1 MTYPGFRK
9 SKGVNMKKIYSVFI
23 SLILIGCFAVSTLH
37 AQPVKYGQAGMK
49 FLTIDVSSRIAAMGG
64 TAVGVTGDASAMFSN
79 PAGLSTIQGLD
90 AMTSMTNWIADIKHF
105 GAGVAYGFGNLGTFA
120 ISLVSMD
127 YGDLKRTVPY
137 SGYDPAERAVGYTD
151 LGTFNVS
158 EYALGLSYARQVM
171 SQFFVGGSVKYASQD
186 LGSVVILDQY
196 LGEERNVENKL
207 NSLAFDFGTLYYPGF
222 KDLRFGVSIRNFSN
236 QADYYDQRFELP
248 LTFDFGVAMDLMQ
261 LWSEGTENSSLTFAI
276 DALHPRDYSE
286 RIHTG
291 LEYNL
296 ANMLFLRTGYKFNYD
311 EEGFTAG
318 VGVNYGIQNLSLR
331 VDYAYSAFGIFDSV
345 HRFSLG
351 VTFR

>member
-1 MTYPGFRK
+1 
-9 SKGVNMKKIYSVFI
+9 MKKIYAI
-23 SLILIGCFAVSTLH
+23 CTSLIIIGCVAISTLH

-49 FLTIDVSSRIAAMGG
+49 FLSIDASSRSAALGG
-64 TAVGVTGDASAMFSN
+64 TTVGMTGNASAMFAN

-90 AMTSMTNWIADIKHF
+90 AMTTMTNWIADIKHF
-105 GAGVAYGFGNLGTFA
+105 GAGIAYGFGNLGTFG

-137 SGYDPAERAVGYTD
+137 SGYDPEARAIGYLD
-151 LGTFNVS
+151 QGTFNVS
-158 EYALGLSYARQVM
+158 EYAIGVSYARQIM
-171 SQFFVGGSVKYASQD
+171 SQFFVGGSVKYAYQN

-196 LGEERNVENKL
+196 LGEEREVKNDLSNM
-207 NSLAFDFGTLYYPGF
+207 AFDFGTLYYPGF

-248 LTFDFGVAMDLMQ
+248 LTFDFGLAMDVMQ
-261 LWSEGTENSSLTFAI
+261 LWADGNNNSSLTLAL

-296 ANMLFLRTGYKFNYD
+296 ADMLFLRGGYKFNYD
-311 EEGFTAG
+311 EEGVTAG
-318 VGVNYGIQNLSLR
+318 IGVRYGLQNVNLR
-331 VDYAYSAFGIFDSV
+331 FDYAYSAFGIFDSV
-345 HRFSLG
+345 HRFSVG
-351 VTFR
+351 VALR